1 MADLE
6 KYWTGFCFVAQAHSE
21 WFCPTKQSHR
31 VADSA
36 VHRCRFR
43 LMYAMLITIYLK
55 LSSLPASWGGNSQSS
70 LHCLPISSLSKAC
83 ALVLHSINS
92 RNILP
97 RGLLKKCYGF
107 FFFFLFSARAAWW
120 VSTVCGH
127 SPFQSNQFSCPHS
140 FSPLAVRR
148 CVIADV
154 GVRSTRS

>member
-1 MADLE
+1 MMADLE

-21 WFCPTKQSHR
+21 WFCPAKQSHR

-70 LHCLPISSLSKAC
+70 LHCLPISSLSKVC

-97 RGLLKKCYGF
+97 RGLLKKCYTFF
-107 FFFFLFSARAAWW
+107 FFFFLLEL
-120 VSTVCGH
+120 H
-127 SPFQSNQFSCPHS
+127 NE
-140 FSPLAVRR
+140 SPLSVGTVHFNPINFHVRTPFPP
-148 CVIADV
+148 
-154 GVRSTRS
+154 SL